1 MPRKKKQGWDQFD
14 TFEDF
19 VSAKREKA
27 STSDNGE
34 QDAEEAVKLEDFV
47 VLEKVDAFCRAFQP
61 GTEDRHDE
69 RFADARLREFFKAY
83 VCPSGDPLALYVER
97 LALEGFKMVVDTG
110 TCEPC
115 IFAVR
120 RPLP

>member
-19 VSAKREKA
+19 VSAMREKT

-34 QDAEEAVKLEDFV
+34 QDAEETAKLEDFV
-47 VLEKVDAFCRAFQP
+47 VLEKVDAFCHTFQP
-61 GTEDRHDE
+61 GTQDRYDE
-69 RFADARLREFFKAY
+69 RFDDARLREFFKAY
-83 VCPSGDPLALYVER
+83 VCPCGDPLAIYIECM
-97 LALEGFKMVVDTG
+97 ALEGFQMVVDTA

-120 RPLP
+120 RY

>member
-1 MPRKKKQGWDQFD
+1 MPKNKKRGWDQFD

-19 VSAKREKA
+19 VSAMREKA
-27 STSDNGE
+27 GSSDNGE
-34 QDAEEAVKLEDFV
+34 QDAEEAAKLEDFV
-47 VLEKVDAFCRAFQP
+47 VLEKVDAFCHTFQP
-61 GTEDRHDE
+61 GTEDRYDE
-69 RFADARLREFFKAY
+69 RFDDARLREFFKAY

-97 LALEGFKMVVDTG
+97 MALEGFQMVVDTV